1 MSEREE
7 IYMVTDLKNNNCIP
21 MHFRTVVEAYEYYD
35 SRFHDELLTQ
45 WSIVKRVISGD
56 RYYDEV
62 ILTREQTDA
71 IDSE

>member
-35 SRFHDELLTQ
+35 SRFHDAGTN
-45 WSIVKRVISGD
+45 WSVVKRVISGD
-56 RYYDEV
+56 RYYDKV
-62 ILTREQTDA
+62 ILVRE
-71 IDSE
+71 ENER